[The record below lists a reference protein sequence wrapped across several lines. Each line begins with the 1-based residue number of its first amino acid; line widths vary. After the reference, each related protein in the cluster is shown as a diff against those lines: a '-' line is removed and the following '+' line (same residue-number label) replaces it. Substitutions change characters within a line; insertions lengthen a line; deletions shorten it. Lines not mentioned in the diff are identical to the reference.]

1 MNRDTSSAPRR
12 RLLRYLLSGIAAV
25 FTLPVLGDDAKSK
38 LPTGLKKRPR
48 ESVGY
53 RDFPYEKR
61 TCAKCMLYVGDGEC
75 VIIDGKVSPEGWC
88 NQWTPPTIG

>member
-1 MNRDTSSAPRR
+1 MNRDTSRVPRR
-12 RLLRYLLSGIAAV
+12 RLLRYLVSGIAAV
-25 FTLPVLGDDAKSK
+25 LALPAHANDAKTK
-38 LPTGLKKRPR
+38 PPAGLKKRSR
-48 ESVGY
+48 ESVRY
-53 RDFPYEKR
+53 RDFPFEKR